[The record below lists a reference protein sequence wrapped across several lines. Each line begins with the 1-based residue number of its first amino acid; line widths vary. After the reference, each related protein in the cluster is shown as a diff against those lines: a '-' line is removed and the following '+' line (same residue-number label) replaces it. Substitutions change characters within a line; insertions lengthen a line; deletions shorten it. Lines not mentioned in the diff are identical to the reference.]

1 MSSKEADVLGN
12 LIGKLMEKN
21 QEGYQLQGDQ
31 MNKLH
36 TVELLRDYTLRKLK
50 DLSVKRGQLAKRIF
64 CGRDMENQG
73 HSLSTFHFFR

>member
-50 DLSVKRGQLAKRIF
+50 D
-64 CGRDMENQG
+64 
-73 HSLSTFHFFR
+73 